1 MAATKLS
8 IHDLLKMKRE
18 GEKVSWLTAYDYP
31 TARFAEE
38 AGLDMLLVGDSL
50 GMCVY
55 GYEGTVPVTMDQCIV
70 HCQAVRRGAPHT
82 FVIGDMPFM
91 SYQKSDEDA
100 VANAGRFLKE
110 AMVDAIKL
118 EGGRRVITRIRA
130 ILDAGIVVCGHIGLT
145 PQSSGQLGG
154 HKAQGRTA
162 ESAQALIEDA
172 LAIEEAG
179 AQLLLLEAVPP
190 EVAGFI
196 ARRLA
201 IPVYSIGAG
210 PECDGQL
217 LIVSDMIGQ
226 FQAFTPKFV
235 KKYADVAG
243 VVTAAMKAYVAG
255 REEGRLPRRR
265 ALLPHAG
272 GRAAE
277 VGGRSRRGTRNE
289 RPRGGCAG
297 ASRPTRGRL
306 EGDQPLPPRSV
317 EPADRT
323 ACWTSSSATAG
334 PRRSTGRR
342 EEAGKL
348 ENLLARLDE
357 ERSPY
362 RKDLDWLHGA
372 ARPRGV
378 RAAGGV
384 LRRCAAARPARPR
397 AAPPPAHGPRP

>member
-1 MAATKLS
+1 MAKTKHS
-8 IHDLLKMKRE
+8 IHDLRRMKRE

-38 AGLDMLLVGDSL
+38 ADLDLLLVGDSL

-70 HCQAVRRGAPHT
+70 HCQAVRRGAPNT
-82 FVIGDMPFM
+82 FVMGDMPFM

-130 ILDAGIVVCGHIGLT
+130 ILDAGMVVCGHIGLT

-162 ESAQALIEDA
+162 ESAQSLIEDA

-196 ARRLA
+196 TRRLA

-210 PECDGQL
+210 PDCDGQL

-243 VVTAAMKAYVAG
+243 VVTAAMKAYVQD
-255 REEGRLPRRR
+255 
-265 ALLPHAG
+265 
-272 GRAAE
+272 
-277 VGGRSRRGTRNE
+277 VKK
-289 RPRGGCAG
+289 G
-297 ASRPTRGRL
+297 AFPADEHCYHML
-306 EGDQPLPPRSV
+306 EGEKQKWQALTQKY
-317 EPADRT
+317 A
-323 ACWTSSSATAG
+323 
-334 PRRSTGRR
+334 
-342 EEAGKL
+342 K
-348 ENLLARLDE
+348 
-357 ERSPY
+357 
-362 RKDLDWLHGA
+362 
-372 ARPRGV
+372 
-378 RAAGGV
+378 
-384 LRRCAAARPARPR
+384 
-397 AAPPPAHGPRP
+397 